1 MAANCGTRGTLG
13 VPDIAGSNTIRSAYD
28 SGGEPRLTQ
37 MEPQHVLDD
46 VRVLIVDDDNDTRE
60 MLRFILEQSG
70 AEVLSAGSV
79 PEAIEIYR
87 TSRPGVI
94 VADIGMPEYNGYA
107 LVALI
112 QEHDRKM
119 RRSTPVIALTA
130 YTSPAD
136 RETALA
142 AGFKRY
148 MAKPFDPAEM
158 IKTIRHLCN
167 SDTD

>member
-1 MAANCGTRGTLG
+1 
-13 VPDIAGSNTIRSAYD
+13 
-28 SGGEPRLTQ
+28 
-37 MEPQHVLDD
+37 MESRHLLDN

-60 MLRFILEQSG
+60 MLRFVLEQSG
-70 AEVLSAGSV
+70 AAVLSAGSV

-87 TSRPGVI
+87 TSRPGAI
-94 VADIGMPEYNGYA
+94 IADIGMPEYNGYA

-112 QEHDRKM
+112 QEHDRKLG
-119 RRSTPVIALTA
+119 RSTPVIALTA

-148 MAKPFDPAEM
+148 MAKPFDPAE
-158 IKTIRHLCN
+158 IIQTIHELLD
-167 SDTD
+167 SAAADASGSEH